1 MYYENY
7 ENFLFL
13 EFIDGLKFYIIYDLK
28 KLSVKLLF
36 KIHNTMIFL
45 KQNLGNSNQYNVKFH
60 IKQVILKFII

>member
-7 ENFLFL
+7 NFFFV
-13 EFIDGLKFYIIYDLK
+13 EFIDGLKFYIILDLK

-36 KIHNTMIFL
+36 QIHKTMILL

-60 IKQVILKFII
+60 IKQVILKYII